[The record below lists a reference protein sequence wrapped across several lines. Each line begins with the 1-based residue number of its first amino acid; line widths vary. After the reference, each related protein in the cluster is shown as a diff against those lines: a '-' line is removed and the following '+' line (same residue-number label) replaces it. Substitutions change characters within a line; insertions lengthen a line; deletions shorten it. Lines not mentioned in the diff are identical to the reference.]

1 MTSLAADTTSE
12 VRPGVVGA
20 SGGCRLLSKPNWATP
35 MAMTATMAAGVA

>member
-20 SGGCRLLSKPNWATP
+20 SGGCRLLSNPNWAT
-35 MAMTATMAAGVA
+35 AMTATATMATGVA